1 VEGRVTTSEGG
12 LKDGYNTEWCAE
24 NLEMRSKKRRM
35 NDSNRIVDS
44 KEIRIE
50 WKVDKKTQLDKMF
63 RLEIALILIYSQ
75 FMPVAEN
82 AINPPK
88 LSQKTSNHHGHDHVM
103 GTFLAS

>member
-1 VEGRVTTSEGG
+1 MEGRQ
-12 LKDGYNTEWCAE
+12 KP
-24 NLEMRSKKRRM
+24 
-35 NDSNRIVDS
+35 
-44 KEIRIE
+44 
-50 WKVDKKTQLDKMF
+50 QLDKMF
-63 RLEIALILIYSQ
+63 RLEIALILIYSQFMPVAETQ

>member
-1 VEGRVTTSEGG
+1 MTATEQGNSDKMEGRQ
-12 LKDGYNTEWCAE
+12 
-24 NLEMRSKKRRM
+24 
-35 NDSNRIVDS
+35 
-44 KEIRIE
+44 
-50 WKVDKKTQLDKMF
+50 KTQLDKMF

-75 FMPVAEN
+75 LKPVAE